1 MDLIVKNLF
10 VCALLLMFLSGCGDN
25 NVKQESAPGSTEGE
39 QTEAPASVNSK
50 NGSIEEVSDEVPEES
65 VKDPEEEVAPQPET
79 SSEEDNEAPA
89 NVTIVEDEEPLPDAV
104 LGLKDRADQ
113 GEALAQFELASLYE
127 SGRDG
132 VPKNLPK
139 AAALYRK
146 AADQGRADAQYNLGM
161 MYESGHGV
169 TKDPAEA
176 ARWFKTYNENQQ
188 KN

>member
-10 VCALLLMFLSGCGDN
+10 ACALLMMFLSGCGDN
-25 NVKQESAPGSTEGE
+25 NVNQEPAPGVTEDE
-39 QTEAPASVNSK
+39 QTKIPAPVDSK
-50 NGSIEEVSDEVPEES
+50 DDSPEEVPNEGLKEP
-65 VKDPEEEVAPQPET
+65 VKDPEEEVPPQPET
-79 SSEEDNEAPA
+79 SSKEDNDTPA
-89 NVTIVEDEEPLPDAV
+89 NVTILEDEEPLPDAV
-104 LGLKDRADQ
+104 LGLKGRADE

-139 AAALYRK
+139 AAVLYRK
-146 AADQGRADAQYNLGM
+146 AAEQGRADAQYNLGM
-161 MYESGHGV
+161 MYEGGHGV